1 MALRL
6 VFCRVRRV
14 VVWLA
19 LVGSV
24 VACAGTAVACW
35 LETSIVGWVT
45 NLGVLAILLLVTVAY
60 DRPGRHLVRAPFALV
75 YPLCGLG
82 GVASVGRITD
92 VDWPHV
98 SSTAMGAVVVTL
110 CVLAFV
116 VAGLR
121 EPGRPESAGPLVF
134 PVRSGR
140 WTSPR
145 V

>member
-19 LVGSV
+19 LVASV

-35 LETSIVGWVT
+35 LETSFVGWVT

-110 CVLAFV
+110 GETAP
-116 VAGLR
+116 AQQGSAR
-121 EPGRPESAGPLVF
+121 ITSRRTRPTGA
-134 PVRSGR
+134 R
-140 WTSPR
+140 W
-145 V
+145 